1 MEKTASVGVR
11 RRRPPSRTRR
21 CALILVHRLKGEP
34 LFVNADLIES
44 IEAHPDTV
52 ITLVDG
58 RKTVV
63 AERPDE
69 VVALITRFRASVL
82 VAAEELRT
90 SVSAPNLTLLRGE
103 EG

>member
-1 MEKTASVGVR
+1 M
-11 RRRPPSRTRR
+11 
-21 CALILVHRLKGEP
+21 ILVHRLKGEP

-52 ITLVDG
+52 VTLVDG

-63 AERPDE
+63 AERPQD
-69 VVALITRFRASVL
+69 VVAAITRFRASVL
-82 VAAEELRT
+82 VAADEMRT
-90 SVSAPNLTLLRGE
+90 ASMTPNLTLLHGE